1 MADDLDQELRFFFKS
16 AGQGPA
22 SLKVVRLEGSEA
34 ISQLFRFELILVS
47 NSAEIDFKD
56 MLSNSATLTIRSYE
70 GSKEFPYHGELAEFE
85 QLNKVN
91 EFVFYRAVLVP
102 KVSRLSLNQINEV
115 YLNEKS
121 IPEVIEQV
129 LKVDITNSD
138 FEMVLKDKSAYRK
151 RSFICQH
158 QESNL
163 DFISRWMEFEGMYY
177 FFEHG
182 DADSGTDKL
191 KILDY
196 KQGHPNQSLSLKYCQ
211 AEDLQTQFQ
220 DQNVTG
226 FICRQKPLPKTVI
239 VQDFNYRQ
247 ANLENLK
254 ATETV
259 SDTGRGEVMFYG
271 DNLRTNEEA
280 KALAK
285 VRAQELQARGQIF
298 LGEATAVGL
307 RSGYF
312 LELTEHYR
320 DSFNAK
326 YLITEV
332 QHFGSQAGAILAGN
346 VTPYNSDGGITNY
359 RASFI
364 AIPAEMQY
372 RAERVTPKP
381 VIAGTMSGVVD
392 GEGSGDYA
400 EINEHGQYKV
410 QLLYDLSDKNDNK
423 GSAWIRMASPYA
435 GSRNGMN
442 FPLLKGAEV
451 LLSFIGGD
459 PDQPVIM
466 SAVPNSENP
475 NVVTSDNQNSSG
487 LLTPSGNRLTF
498 SDEPGQSGYE
508 IYVPGV
514 GVKGYT
520 GGSGSPKRKFQ
531 SLSAD
536 AADEVVGAVKGYS
549 YTEGYEITVNKGGSS
564 KLSMAMDASGELSM
578 ANKLAVGITNEVKFA
593 MDVSAGYGGGVS
605 MSYDTKTD
613 LEPSWSPLHKKRIKE
628 DTHSGDIRAE
638 EFYQI
643 TSGTSVNNPI
653 NTALQIVEQGLE
665 ALIAMAQVINVVC
678 LSLSFVKVG
687 KKADD
692 FGRKDYSATEESN
705 ATKEEEG
712 QRSSKMGS
720 NFDPDHISLAQYTS
734 LALSLA
740 AFMYVVMDRFKPK
753 PLTPA
758 SALNVS
764 KDGNFLGAIGILNS
778 SYLKQT
784 PDYIELKT
792 GSAFIAPPPLWKLN
806 SNLVGGINHAV
817 ANYRAKLK
825 LDGGNLGIS
834 ATHGVNIDA
843 LSFVVNVPPLF
854 PLDPVPPVQNRAI
867 AISSNETALKS
878 GPIGTS
884 SLTLKDAG
892 VELISATSGL
902 EIKPL
907 EFSLATIGSHIS
919 GKATKLQLVGPTV
932 EVLAAD
938 INLGGSINIKP
949 GLMTVGDITCL
960 GAGAAGVGLFAQAAA
975 QNATIAALNAKVLA
989 LQTAQVV
996 TDSAVV
1002 TAQSAVNTLKQA
1014 TEDAIDLLH
1023 EGVEILFGQL

>member
-1 MADDLDQELRFFFKS
+1 MADDLDRELRFFFKS
-16 AGQGPA
+16 AGQGSA
-22 SLKVVRLEGSEA
+22 SLRVVQLEGSEA
-34 ISQLFRFELILVS
+34 LSQLFRFELILVS

-91 EFVFYRAVLVP
+91 EFVFYRAVMVP
-102 KVSRLSLNQINEV
+102 KVSRLSLNKINEV

-129 LKVDITNSD
+129 LKIDITNND

-196 KQGHPNQSLSLKYCQ
+196 KQGHPNQSISLKYCQ

-220 DQNVTG
+220 DHNVTG

-285 VRAQELQARGQIF
+285 VRAQELQSRGQIF

-332 QHFGSQAGAILAGN
+332 QHFGSQASALLAGAA
-346 VTPYNSDGGITNY
+346 TPYSTDGAVTNY

-364 AIPAEMQY
+364 AIPAETQF
-372 RAERVTPKP
+372 RPERVTPKP

-392 GEGSGDYA
+392 SEGSGDYA
-400 EINEHGQYKV
+400 EINEFGQYKV
-410 QLLYDLSDKNDNK
+410 QLLYDLSDKKNNK

-475 NVVTSDNQNSSG
+475 NVVTSDNPYSSG
-487 LLTPSGNRLTF
+487 FMTPSGNEFTF
-498 SDEPGQSGYE
+498 SDEPGHGGYQL
-508 IYVPGV
+508 YVPGA
-514 GVKGYT
+514 GVTGYT

-536 AADEVVGAVKGYS
+536 AVEEPVEDSIVDLPAAAGYKYS
-549 YTEGYEITVNKGGSS
+549 EGYDITVLKGGTSKVTLSMDAEGKASMSNKLSLGIANETKVAFDTLFNFGS
-564 KLSMAMDASGELSM
+564 KLSYAGAGDYKLPYPKDIAEGHFYKGGLSSKTEKAGHFLRVGAGVLIPTTPVAIAARAAEKTLAGVTFVAAIINTGLLGVSLNKVHDLAKNFGQAHKGVKNPDRVTGLANDASLTFSKDDYIKIAECSSFALSAASFLYLLVYKSVQPAPTAVINHLSEDKFIAGSSSLLNGSSSIVLEGKKVRIRSSPLGLEVPYNKGDALVKHQDPSGLLTSEIALTFTDAIFHAKNVVFRGPGGPLNFNVYTNLKISPTLAYLGLSTGEGIKTELLKTSINNTTIEATALNNINLIAGTSGVNLSPSGIVIGGPKVSIVGAQVDIFGGAIM
-578 ANKLAVGITNEVKFA
+578 STIGITK
-593 MDVSAGYGGGVS
+593 
-605 MSYDTKTD
+605 
-613 LEPSWSPLHKKRIKE
+613 
-628 DTHSGDIRAE
+628 
-638 EFYQI
+638 
-643 TSGTSVNNPI
+643 
-653 NTALQIVEQGLE
+653 
-665 ALIAMAQVINVVC
+665 
-678 LSLSFVKVG
+678 
-687 KKADD
+687 
-692 FGRKDYSATEESN
+692 
-705 ATKEEEG
+705 
-712 QRSSKMGS
+712 
-720 NFDPDHISLAQYTS
+720 
-734 LALSLA
+734 
-740 AFMYVVMDRFKPK
+740 
-753 PLTPA
+753 
-758 SALNVS
+758 
-764 KDGNFLGAIGILNS
+764 
-778 SYLKQT
+778 
-784 PDYIELKT
+784 
-792 GSAFIAPPPLWKLN
+792 
-806 SNLVGGINHAV
+806 
-817 ANYRAKLK
+817 
-825 LDGGNLGIS
+825 
-834 ATHGVNIDA
+834 
-843 LSFVVNVPPLF
+843 
-854 PLDPVPPVQNRAI
+854 
-867 AISSNETALKS
+867 
-878 GPIGTS
+878 
-884 SLTLKDAG
+884 
-892 VELISATSGL
+892 
-902 EIKPL
+902 
-907 EFSLATIGSHIS
+907 
-919 GKATKLQLVGPTV
+919 
-932 EVLAAD
+932 
-938 INLGGSINIKP
+938 
-949 GLMTVGDITCL
+949 VGDITAL
-960 GAGAAGVGLFAQAAA
+960 MAGNPASFTTAVADNASKQAAA
-975 QNATIAALNAKVLA
+975 GALKVEHV
-989 LQTAQVV
+989 TA
-996 TDSAVV
+996 
-1002 TAQSAVNTLKQA
+1002 TAQSTATVVATGQKDAAMTGLQSAVIDVGNTV
-1014 TEDAIDLLH
+1014 DAVLGKH
-1023 EGVEILFGQL
+1023 GT